1 MSHLEQTNVLTA
13 LSAGVEVDAFLGNV
27 VEIAIVT
34 RDHKRTMDGLLKL
47 GIGPWRVYTFSPQ
60 NTENQTY
67 HGEPAEF
74 VLKVCFAQSGN
85 MVWELMEPVSGPTIF
100 ADFLEK
106 HGEGIQHVAYDCNN
120 IAFEDRIAE
129 LTRRGFKCVQSGS
142 WMGVNHFAFFGTE
155 ADTTTVFET
164 YAFPSDWDY
173 PEPEAWYP
181 ARA

>member
-1 MSHLEQTNVLTA
+1 MSSLLQSNVLNALTA
-13 LSAGVEVDAFLGNV
+13 GAEVDPFLGNV

-34 RDHKRTMDGLLKL
+34 ADHKRTMDGLLKL
-47 GIGPWRVYTFSPQ
+47 GIGPWRVYTFSPK

-67 HGEPAEF
+67 HGQPVEF

-100 ADFLEK
+100 ADFLAR

-120 IAFEDRIAE
+120 IPFEDRIAE
-129 LTRRGFKCVQSGS
+129 LERRGFKCVQSGS
-142 WMGVNHFAFFGTE
+142 WLGRNHFAFFGTE

-164 YAFPSDWDY
+164 YAFPDDWEY
-173 PEPEAWYP
+173 PEPDEWYP
-181 ARA
+181 ARG